1 MLLALLPAFFLLAI
15 SLLILTY
22 HSASRV
28 IDEGMQSQFQQVSN
42 RLQLNLDGHLNE
54 LNTLLSTTAEHPRL
68 ASLMSANDDT
78 SVNQLLQ
85 DTLQKQGGE
94 NLDILMLTRQGKY
107 WTDLNSSFYD
117 LTHPLGQLTDA
128 FPMHNR
134 WSWLELEAAT
144 PPLSILVHSYP
155 VLSPLSGQ
163 VVGSLLGG
171 LVLDDNLTLSHL
183 LGQGIE
189 NFSFQLIMQG
199 KPVGPRYDKGE
210 FPATVLESAL
220 ASRLSSGQIQD
231 YYFSR
236 HTLRF
241 DDEQQQ
247 LQVLLLT
254 DNKAFQQLQQAYWNN
269 TLLALLLVLVA
280 ALALALYT
288 LKLISSPLAR
298 LTDFAERVSHDR
310 QTAFKPGRIKE
321 FNFLGQNLEQMVEGL
336 QRKKQDFANLFN
348 TANSATIIL
357 DDNERIQAMNPAAIP
372 LFGQASDRVIGTEL
386 ARHFTSEQLY
396 PLQQAISQVRRGQKI
411 SDVEAR
417 LTPSQEHP
425 RHQLWTLAPIF
436 ENGVVTAVQAQ
447 GQDITRLKQAE
458 ASLHLNGLV
467 LKNILEAV
475 VIFDHTLRPTYV
487 NHAYTK
493 ITGYTLAEVAGK
505 SPSSVLHLENRTR
518 ELQLLWQTVNAAGY
532 WQGEISGY
540 RKSGK
545 RYPLWL
551 SITALRNNNDEI
563 SHYVA
568 VFSDI
573 SILKDSQSQLQKMAH
588 YDQLTGLANR
598 NLFSKRLAQF
608 LEQAEQQ
615 GGSLAM
621 LFIDLD
627 RFKQINDS
635 LGHQAGDDLLKAAAG
650 RISHHTRK
658 EDLLCRFGGDEFI
671 LVITNTL
678 SPQQA
683 RGAAQRIIDTF
694 ATPMQIRG
702 QSLYVSV
709 SIGLALYPQHG
720 MDEATLMQSA
730 DIALY
735 QAKEKGRN
743 QVQLF
748 DAEMNTRAMS
758 LMKIENELRCALE
771 QGQLELHYQPQ
782 FNLKNG
788 RLVGVEALVRW
799 NKPGV
804 GLVYPGDFIP
814 LAEQSGIIVPLGRW
828 ILETAC
834 RQLHLWQQS
843 GFYNIRMAVNL
854 SAPQFRQFSLAGDI
868 ADILRQLALDP
879 DLLEL
884 EITESM
890 LMEDMDI
897 AITTMTELNRLGM
910 HLAID
915 DFGTGYSSLA
925 YLKNFPVRRLKI
937 DKSFVKDLAT
947 KTGDAAIVS
956 SIISLAHNMGIA
968 VIAEGIEYQSQ
979 LQHLRQLGCDE
990 GQGYLLAKPMPA
1002 VRIDRLLKG
1011 ESGQS
1016 LTGIAQHR

>member
-1 MLLALLPAFFLLAI
+1 MVLLPAFCLLAVA
-15 SLLILTY
+15 LLVLTY
-22 HSASRV
+22 HSATRV
-28 IDEGMQSQFQQVSN
+28 IDEGMQGQFQQVRN
-42 RLQLNLDGHLNE
+42 RLQTNLDGYLHE
-54 LNTLLSTTAEHPRL
+54 LSTLLSTTAEHPRL
-68 ASLMSANDDT
+68 APLISANDDT
-78 SVNQLLQ
+78 AANLLLQ
-85 DTLQKQGGE
+85 EVLTKQGGE
-94 NLDILMLTRQGKY
+94 NLDILMLIRQRQY
-107 WTDLNSSFYD
+107 WTDLNSSFYALAQPLD
-117 LTHPLGQLTDA
+117 PLTTSL
-128 FPMHNR
+128 PMYNR
-134 WSWLELEAAT
+134 WSWLELET
-144 PPLSILVHSYP
+144 TSVPLSVLVHRYP
-155 VLSPLSGQ
+155 ILSPLSGQ

-171 LVLDDNLTLSHL
+171 LVLNDNLTLLHL

-189 NFSFQLIMQG
+189 NVSFQLILQG
-199 KPVGPRYDKGE
+199 KPVGPWYDDGE
-210 FPATVLESAL
+210 LPATVLESAL
-220 ASRLSSGQIQD
+220 ASRLPSGQIQD

-236 HTLRF
+236 HALRLG
-241 DDEQQQ
+241 DEQQQ
-247 LQVLLLT
+247 LQVLLFT

-298 LTDFAERVSHDR
+298 LTDFAERVSSDR
-310 QTAFKPGRIKE
+310 QAAFNPDRIKE
-321 FNFLGQNLEQMVEGL
+321 FNFLGQSLEQMVDGL
-336 QRKKQDFANLFN
+336 QRKKQDLANLFDS
-348 TANSATIIL
+348 ANSATIIL
-357 DDNERIQAMNPAAIP
+357 DNNDRIQALNPAAMP
-372 LFGQASDRVIGTEL
+372 LFGQTRDMVIGTDL
-386 ARHFTSEQLY
+386 AQHFTTEQLY
-396 PLQQAISQVRRGQKI
+396 PLQQAIRQARKGQKI

-417 LTPSQEHP
+417 LAPSQDPSH
-425 RHQLWTLAPIF
+425 HQIWTLAPIF
-436 ENGVVTAVQAQ
+436 ENEVVIAVQAQ

-487 NHAYTK
+487 NHAYTN
-493 ITGYTLAEVAGK
+493 ITGYTLAEVAGT
-505 SPSSVLHLENRTR
+505 SPSGVLHLENRTR

-532 WQGEISGY
+532 WQGEISGH
-540 RKSGK
+540 RKNGK

-551 SITALRNNNDEI
+551 SITALRNNHDEI

-573 SILKDSQSQLQKMAH
+573 SILKDSQSQLKKMAH
-588 YDQLTGLANR
+588 YDLLTGLANR
-598 NLFSKRLAQF
+598 NLFSKRLAQH

-635 LGHQAGDDLLKAAAG
+635 LGHQAGDELLKAAAG
-650 RISHHTRK
+650 RIRHHSRR
-658 EDLLCRFGGDEFI
+658 EDILCRFGGDEFV

-678 SPQQA
+678 SLQQA
-683 RGAAQRIIDTF
+683 RGAAQRIIDGF
-694 ATPMQIRG
+694 ASPIQIRG
-702 QSLYVSV
+702 QNLYTSV

-720 MDEATLMQSA
+720 MDEVTLMQSA

-758 LMKIENELRCALE
+758 LTKIENELRCALE
-771 QGQLELHYQPQ
+771 QGQLELYYQPQ
-782 FNLKNG
+782 FSLQDG

-814 LAEQSGIIVPLGRW
+814 LAEKSGIIVPLGNW

-834 RQLHLWQQS
+834 RQLHAWQQA

-854 SAPQFRQFSLAGDI
+854 SAAQFRQFSLAGDI
-868 ADILRQLALDP
+868 ADILQELALDP

-890 LMEDMDI
+890 LMADMDI
-897 AITTMTELNRLGM
+897 AISTMTEMNRLGM

-925 YLKNFPVRRLKI
+925 YLKHFPVRRLKI
-937 DKSFVKDLAT
+937 DKSFVKDLAA
-947 KTGDAAIVS
+947 KTGDVVIVS

-968 VIAEGIEYQSQ
+968 VIAEGIECESQ
-979 LQHLRQLGCDE
+979 RQHLCQLGCDE
-990 GQGYLLAKPMPA
+990 GQGYLLARPMPA
-1002 VRIDRLLKG
+1002 AEMDGLLRLEG
-1011 ESGQS
+1011 GQS
-1016 LTGIAQHR
+1016 LTRKDQCQ

>member
-1 MLLALLPAFFLLAI
+1 MLMALLPAFFLLAG
-15 SLLILTY
+15 SLLLLTY

-28 IDEGMQSQFQQVSN
+28 IDEGMQGQFQQVRN
-42 RLQLNLDGHLNE
+42 RLQLNLDGYLNE
-54 LNTLLSTTAEHPRL
+54 LNTLLSATAEHPRL
-68 ASLMSANDDT
+68 ASLISANDDT
-78 SVNQLLQ
+78 AANRLLQ
-85 DTLQKQGGE
+85 EVLQKQGGE
-94 NLDILMLTRQGKY
+94 NLDILMLTRQGQY

-117 LTHPLGQLTDA
+117 LTSPLGQLTGTS
-128 FPMHNR
+128 PMYNR
-134 WSWLELEAAT
+134 WSWLELDTAAA
-144 PPLSILVHSYP
+144 PLDILVHQYP
-155 VLSPLSGQ
+155 ILSPLSGQ

-171 LVLDDNLTLSHL
+171 LVLDDNLTLLHL
-183 LGQGIE
+183 LAQGIE
-189 NFSFQLIMQG
+189 DFSFQLILQG
-199 KPVGPRYDKGE
+199 KPVGPGYDDGDL
-210 FPATVLESAL
+210 PATVFESAL
-220 ASRLSSGQIQD
+220 SSRLTSGQIQD

-236 HTLRF
+236 HALRL
-241 DDEQQQ
+241 DDERQQ

-288 LKLISSPLAR
+288 LKLISAPLDR
-298 LTDFAERVSHDR
+298 LTDFAERVSSDR
-310 QTAFKPGRIKE
+310 QATFTPDRIKE
-321 FNFLGQNLEQMVEGL
+321 FNFLGQSLALMVEGL
-336 QRKKQDFANLFN
+336 QRKKQDLANLFD

-357 DDNERIQAMNPAAIP
+357 DNNERIQAINPAALP
-372 LFGQASDRVIGTEL
+372 LFEQARDRVIGTEL
-386 ARHFTSEQLY
+386 SLHFTSEQLY
-396 PLQQAISQVRRGQKI
+396 PLQQAINQARRGQKI
-411 SDVEAR
+411 SAVEAQ
-417 LTPSQEHP
+417 LAPSQEYP
-425 RHQLWTLAPIF
+425 RHQIWTLAPIV

-458 ASLHLNGLV
+458 TSLHLNGLV

-487 NHAYTK
+487 NHAYTN

-505 SPSSVLHLENRTR
+505 SPTAVLHLEHRPQ

-532 WQGEISGY
+532 WQGEISGH
-540 RKSGK
+540 RKNGK
-545 RYPLWL
+545 HYPLWL

-588 YDQLTGLANR
+588 YDLLTGLANR
-598 NLFSKRLAQF
+598 NLFSKRLAQH
-608 LEQAEQQ
+608 LDQAEQQ
-615 GGSLAM
+615 AGSLAM

-650 RISHHTRK
+650 RIRHYSRR
-658 EDLLCRFGGDEFI
+658 EDILCRFGGDEFI
-671 LVITNTL
+671 LVITNPL
-678 SPQQA
+678 SLQQA
-683 RGAAQRIIDTF
+683 RAAAQRIIDAF
-694 ATPMQIRG
+694 ASPIQIRG
-702 QSLYVSV
+702 QNLYASV

-748 DAEMNTRAMS
+748 DAEMNTRALS

-771 QGQLELHYQPQ
+771 QGQMELHYQPQ
-782 FNLKNG
+782 FNLQDG

-804 GLVYPGDFIP
+804 GLVYPGDFIS
-814 LAEQSGIIVPLGRW
+814 LAEQSGIIVPLGKW

-834 RQLHLWQQS
+834 RQLRAWQQA

-868 ADILRQLALDP
+868 ADILGRLGLDP

-937 DKSFVKDLAT
+937 DKSFVKDLAS
-947 KTGDAAIVS
+947 KTGDVAIVS

-968 VIAEGIEYQSQ
+968 VIAEGIEYESQ
-979 LQHLRQLGCDE
+979 RQHLLQLGCDE
-990 GQGYLLAKPMPA
+990 GQGYLLARPMPA
-1002 VRIDRLLKG
+1002 TEMDRLLRQ
-1011 ESGQS
+1011 EDDQP
-1016 LTGIAQHR
+1016 LTGKS